1 MEGPLEILA
10 TGLGHPEGPD
20 VLPDARIVFVETFR
34 SRISAWSADSGAQEY
49 AYCGGGPNACML
61 GSDAVYVT
69 QNGGTVGLWRAERMV
84 PPSIQKVWADGRVE
98 TVATEVDGLPL
109 RAPNDM
115 TFGPDGRLYFTD
127 PADYRPDDPRCGRV
141 FGLNRDGTGILL
153 AELPESYPNGIAC
166 EAMGS
171 LVFVESYKRQV
182 FRMTPGEPPT
192 LIHQFPEDH
201 VPDGLKID
209 ENGNLWITTYSSHG
223 VDIIAKDGSPLGF
236 IETGGIPM
244 NCVFDRDSLIVCNL
258 GDVDVRDRRAA
269 PVVGRLE
276 RLSVGVRG
284 MPLFR
289 GAVE

>member
-1 MEGPLEILA
+1 
-10 TGLGHPEGPD
+10 
-20 VLPDARIVFVETFR
+20 
-34 SRISAWSADSGAQEY
+34 
-49 AYCGGGPNACML
+49 ML

-192 LIHQFPEDH
+192 LIHQFPEDR
-201 VPDGLKID
+201 
-209 ENGNLWITTYSSHG
+209 
-223 VDIIAKDGSPLGF
+223 SPLGF